1 MCNKI
6 ERIQKK
12 SFKWILN
19 EEAISY
25 SNKSLYFRKC
35 KELKILPMALR
46 FDLCDLVMLHKI
58 IHRNM
63 PINLPTYLT
72 FFTGNS
78 RLRFCHL
85 DTMSLVSSVVPTGS
99 NNALT
104 NSFFYRSHLL
114 WNKLPIEIRNIN
126 SSISFK
132 SSLKKHLFESMSVSL
147 SDCTDESESEL

>member
-1 MCNKI
+1 
-6 ERIQKK
+6 
-12 SFKWILN
+12 
-19 EEAISY
+19 
-25 SNKSLYFRKC
+25 
-35 KELKILPMALR
+35 MALR

-58 IHRNM
+58 IHVNM
-63 PINLPTYLT
+63 PINLPTYLS

-114 WNKLPIEIRNIN
+114 WNKLPIEIRSI
-126 SSISFK
+126 SSNISFK
-132 SSLKKHLFESMSVSL
+132 SSLKRHLFDSMSVSL
-147 SDCTDESESEL
+147 SDCTDESECELWEVFFFLHIISCHIIHYFIFSFRNLCIPFSPYLLY